1 MNSSP
6 TTTGRSRRLLAG
18 LGPVFGLLVVVGLF
32 AAGLAVKDV
41 AEQQGKD
48 GRGWLAAAS
57 ACSYDGFKAF
67 VRVSNVKIVL
77 IQSVIVAIGALGM
90 TLVIVS
96 GGIDLSAGSSVALTS
111 VLAATLLVKGLPAAA
126 AYPLVLLAGGLIG
139 FANGTL
145 IAWPRMMP
153 FIVTLGTM
161 GICRGVAKWVANN
174 QTVNAPEGAQVSDL
188 MMTND
193 LDHFLPLP
201 FGVWLALGLA
211 MILAVVM
218 RQTAF
223 GRHVFAIGGNE
234 EASHLSGIRVPWQK
248 VLIYSLAGMFFAC
261 AGLMQMARLAQG
273 DPSGAVGLELDMIAA
288 VVVGGASLS
297 GGTGSVAGSMIGA
310 LVIQTLRNGSSLM
323 NWPTYTQE
331 IVIGA
336 VIILAVGLDRWRQ
349 RTGK

>member
-1 MNSSP
+1 V
-6 TTTGRSRRLLAG
+6 TTGRSRRLLSQ
-18 LGPVFGLLVVVGLF
+18 LGPVFGLLIVVGLF

-41 AEQQGKD
+41 AEQRSRD
-48 GRGWLAAAS
+48 GGGWPAAAR
-57 ACSYDGFKAF
+57 ACSYDGLKAF
-67 VRVSNVKIVL
+67 VSVSNVKIVL
-77 IQSVIVAIGALGM
+77 TQTVIIAIGALGM

-111 VLAATLLVKGLPAAA
+111 VLAATLLVKGLPLAAA
-126 AYPLVLLAGGLIG
+126 FALTLLAGVLIG
-139 FANGTL
+139 LVNGTL

-161 GICRGVAKWVANN
+161 GICRGVAKWVAKN
-174 QTVNAPEGAQVSDL
+174 QTVNAPESARVSDL
-188 MMTND
+188 MMTDD

-201 FGVWLALGLA
+201 FGVWLTLGLA
-211 MILAVVM
+211 AVLAVMM

-234 EASHLSGIRVPWQK
+234 EAARLSGIRVPWQK
-248 VLIYSLAGMFFAC
+248 VLIYSLAGSFFAC
-261 AGLMQMARLAQG
+261 AGLMQMARLSQG
-273 DPSGAVGLELDMIAA
+273 DPSGAIGLELDMIAA

-297 GGTGSVAGSMIGA
+297 GGTGSVTGSMIGA
-310 LVIQTLRNGSSLM
+310 LVIQTLRSGSSQM
-323 NWPTYTQE
+323 NWPTFTQE

-349 RTGK
+349 RGGGK

>member
-1 MNSSP
+1 M
-6 TTTGRSRRLLAG
+6 TTGRSRRLLSQ
-18 LGPVFGLLVVVGLF
+18 LGPVFGLLIVVGLF

-41 AEQQGKD
+41 AEQRSRD
-48 GRGWLAAAS
+48 GGGWPAAAR
-57 ACSYDGFKAF
+57 ACSYDGLKAF
-67 VRVSNVKIVL
+67 VSVSNVKIVL
-77 IQSVIVAIGALGM
+77 TQTVIIAIGALGM

-111 VLAATLLVKGLPAAA
+111 VLAATLLVKGLPLAAA
-126 AYPLVLLAGGLIG
+126 FALTLLAGVLIG
-139 FANGTL
+139 LVNGTL

-161 GICRGVAKWVANN
+161 GICRGVAKWVAKN
-174 QTVNAPEGAQVSDL
+174 QTVNAPESARVSDL
-188 MMTND
+188 MMTDD

-201 FGVWLALGLA
+201 FGVWLTLGLA
-211 MILAVVM
+211 AVLAVMM

-234 EASHLSGIRVPWQK
+234 EAARLSGIRVPWQK
-248 VLIYSLAGMFFAC
+248 VLIYSLAGSFFAC
-261 AGLMQMARLAQG
+261 AGLMQMARLSQG
-273 DPSGAVGLELDMIAA
+273 DPSGAIGLELDMIAA

-297 GGTGSVAGSMIGA
+297 GGTGSVTGSMIGA
-310 LVIQTLRNGSSLM
+310 LVIQTLRSGSSQM
-323 NWPTYTQE
+323 NWPTFTQE

-349 RTGK
+349 RGGGK

>member
-1 MNSSP
+1 MSTP
-6 TTTGRSRRLLAG
+6 TVKGPLRWSQ
-18 LGPVFGLLVVVGLF
+18 LGPLLGLLVVIGLF

-41 AEQQGKD
+41 AEQRGLD
-48 GRGWLAAAS
+48 GRGWRAAAE

-111 VLAATLLVKGLPAAA
+111 VLGATLLVKGLPLTAAFA
-126 AYPLVLLAGGLIG
+126 LTLLAGGMIG
-139 FANGTL
+139 LVNGML

-153 FIVTLGTM
+153 FIVTLGMM
-161 GICRGVAKWVANN
+161 GICRGAAKWVANN
-174 QTVNAPEGAQVSDL
+174 QTVNAPQSARVSDL
-188 MMTND
+188 MMTDD
-193 LDHFLPLP
+193 LEHFLPLP

-211 MILAVVM
+211 VALAVVM

-234 EASHLSGIRVPWQK
+234 LASHLSGIRVPWQK
-248 VLIYSLAGMFFAC
+248 VLIYSLAGLFFGC
-261 AGLMQMARLAQG
+261 AGLMQMARLSQG

-336 VIILAVGLDRWRQ
+336 VIILAVGVDRWRQ
-349 RTGK
+349 RGGGSNQ

>member
-1 MNSSP
+1 M
-6 TTTGRSRRLLAG
+6 TTGRSRRLLSQ
-18 LGPVFGLLVVVGLF
+18 LGPIFGLLIVVGLF

-41 AEQQGKD
+41 AEQRSRD
-48 GRGWLAAAS
+48 GGGWPAAAR
-57 ACSYDGFKAF
+57 ACSYDGLKAF
-67 VRVSNVKIVL
+67 VSVSNVKIVL
-77 IQSVIVAIGALGM
+77 TQTVIIAIGALGM

-111 VLAATLLVKGLPAAA
+111 VLAATLLVKGLPLAAA
-126 AYPLVLLAGGLIG
+126 FALTLLAGVLIG
-139 FANGTL
+139 LVNGTL

-161 GICRGVAKWVANN
+161 GICRGVAKWVAKN
-174 QTVNAPEGAQVSDL
+174 QTVNAPESARVSDL
-188 MMTND
+188 MMTDD

-201 FGVWLALGLA
+201 FGVWLTLGLA
-211 MILAVVM
+211 AVLAVMM

-234 EASHLSGIRVPWQK
+234 EAARLSGIRVPWQK
-248 VLIYSLAGMFFAC
+248 VLIYSLAGSFFAC
-261 AGLMQMARLAQG
+261 AGLMQMARLSQG
-273 DPSGAVGLELDMIAA
+273 DPSGAIGLELDMIAA

-297 GGTGSVAGSMIGA
+297 GGTGSVTGSMIGA
-310 LVIQTLRNGSSLM
+310 LVIQTLRSGSSQM
-323 NWPTYTQE
+323 NWPTFTQE

-349 RTGK
+349 RGGGK